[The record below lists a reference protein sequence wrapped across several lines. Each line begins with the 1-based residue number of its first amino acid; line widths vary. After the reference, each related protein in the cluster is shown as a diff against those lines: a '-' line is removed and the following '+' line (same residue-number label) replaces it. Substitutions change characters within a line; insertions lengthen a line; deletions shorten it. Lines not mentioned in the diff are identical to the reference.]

1 MENPILPGEI
11 PQISTGFSSAIHRWP
26 VPLSAALTF
35 TMPLASMSK
44 VTSILPR
51 ERHVNATSGAWRF
64 YPFCIWLLCFY
75 CIGIYYYYTIYIYI
89 YTIIYKFS
97 NNIIILYPLL
107 DGAPVFDSVKR
118 WFIFVAEK
126 TMVYGRYNE
135 LVNGDYFMVY
145 KPT

>member
-1 MENPILPGEI
+1 MVLED
-11 PQISTGFSSAIHRWP
+11 
-26 VPLSAALTF
+26 F
-35 TMPLASMSK
+35 THF
-44 VTSILPR
+44 V
-51 ERHVNATSGAWRF
+51 
-64 YPFCIWLLCFY
+64 YD
-75 CIGIYYYYTIYIYI
+75 YYVFIVLVYTIIIQYIYI